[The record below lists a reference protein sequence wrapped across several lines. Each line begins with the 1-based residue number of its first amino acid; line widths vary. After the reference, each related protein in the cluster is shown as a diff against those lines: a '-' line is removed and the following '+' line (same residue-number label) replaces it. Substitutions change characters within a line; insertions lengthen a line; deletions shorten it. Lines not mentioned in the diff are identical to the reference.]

1 MQVKDFNLQLA
12 KAIKDGIAKSQAVI
26 AKHNAKEQ
34 NGLAKLNKTLG
45 QNDPALTGAG
55 GELSAGS
62 AMTGVPNL
70 ARNEYKPKIGRGED
84 KGISWRNLFLLYPSS
99 LAAKKNN
106 TRAEYEAQKIEKGVL
121 PEGGGPGVPGGIS
134 DMNNNADAGFGAS
147 EKKMSK
153 GELDGDVGSCSM
165 CMGPLHALGTL
176 GNLLHVVCRNC
187 GTMSSVSQP
196 REENT
201 EAKESEAVDP
211 TVSKAEL
218 AKVCPPG
225 EKKLTDKL
233 KDEYGHSGA
242 GEGKA
247 IATAWKIHDKK
258 VEKGESCA
266 STPMKKEEISNT
278 GKEVP
283 MTNTIAPEKVKGAKT
298 GTETIPDAIKTDG
311 SGDIT
316 KGKVAKGAL
325 VEHVK
330 NAAKKAGVPVKDVLG
345 YKVPKTLQTVSPPHN
360 PNFNKGAL
368 DGGVAREPAIKTGRP
383 VIPGKF
389 PPKIGGGVQTQV
401 AAVKKPLIPMVN
413 TGVVAKAEKHPCTC
427 WHCKSWPGGASTPSV
442 YAEAKTGHK
451 KPFST
456 KAAKAFVHKERNDK
470 RAEYEASKVEK
481 AESPA
486 AKPIAKSPA
495 SGSAAKVSAPKMPTT
510 NMAPKAPKL

>member
-84 KGISWRNLFLLYPSS
+84 KGISYRNLFLLYPSS

-218 AKVCPPG
+218 ARSEYKPKIGRG
-225 EKKLTDKL
+225 EDKGISYRNLFLRYPSSEAAKKNNTRA
-233 KDEYGHSGA
+233 EYEA
-242 GEGKA
+242 Q
-247 IATAWKIHDKK
+247 KI
-258 VEKGESCA
+258 EKGESCA

-383 VIPGKF
+383 VIP
-389 PPKIGGGVQTQV
+389 
-401 AAVKKPLIPMVN
+401 
-413 TGVVAKAEKHPCTC
+413 VAKAEKHPCTC